1 MKRFYFLTALAFSLF
16 CTSCTPHDSIDD
28 FVTEYFVEE
37 LNTWDFT
44 VRDAV
49 NALLKELEIDQSDPT
64 VSKVLDLLEGHLNRE
79 IRGVALSYRTFDPFG
94 DPVLGTGAFFYPRNL
109 EVRGIVEIPPIAYLE
124 KGESAALY
132 LGRKKFYKEAF
143 PCMLNYITINP
154 DLLGVCYTSDM
165 PRPFLN
171 DANTGIVAYNMRKAV
186 EEYLLITENYR
197 LGNRS
202 FIGGYS
208 LGGASALSIAKYYST
223 HPTGIKIDQ
232 VVTGGGVYDGLE
244 AFRAY
249 ARTEKSD
256 YLAIPGV
263 IIAMDTFYN
272 LDLDYSKIFA
282 NGMENPVNS
291 PDPAAGGDGYAY
303 WFDGSHMSKSIFN
316 RWGSDLRN
324 YMHEDFFHQEPTGE
338 FLKLK
343 DCMEENS
350 LVYNWT
356 PDPLLNIRLIHSSE
370 DNLIPVECSDLLYQV
385 YKENNC
391 AIQYVRTNGDH
402 YQAGTEFMMNAMLY
416 LLLR

>member
-154 DLLGVCYTSDM
+154 DLLGVFYTSDM

-272 LDLDYSKIFA
+272 LNLDYSKIFA

-324 YMHEDFFHQEPTGE
+324 YMHEDFFHQEP
-338 FLKLK
+338 
-343 DCMEENS
+343 
-350 LVYNWT
+350 
-356 PDPLLNIRLIHSSE
+356 
-370 DNLIPVECSDLLYQV
+370 
-385 YKENNC
+385 
-391 AIQYVRTNGDH
+391 
-402 YQAGTEFMMNAMLY
+402 
-416 LLLR
+416 

>member
-1 MKRFYFLTALAFSLF
+1 MKRFYFLTVLAFSLF
-16 CTSCTPHDSIDD
+16 YTSCTPHDSIDD
-28 FVTEYFVEE
+28 FVPEYFVEE
-37 LNTWDFT
+37 LNVWDFT
-44 VRDAV
+44 IRDAV
-49 NALLKELEIDQSDPT
+49 NALLNELEIDQSDPT
-64 VSKVLDLLEGHLNRE
+64 TRKVLDFLEGYLNRQ
-79 IRGVALSYRTFDPFG
+79 IRGVALSYRTSDPFG

-109 EVRGIVEIPPIAYLE
+109 ETRGVVEIPPIAYLE
-124 KGESAALY
+124 KRESAAQY
-132 LGRKKFYKEAF
+132 LGRKKFFKEAF

-154 DLLGVCYTSDM
+154 DLLGVFYTSDI

-171 DANTGIVAYNMRKAV
+171 DANTGIVAYHMRKAV

-202 FIGGYS
+202 LIGGYS

-223 HPTGIKIDQ
+223 HHTGIKIDQ
-232 VVTGGGVYDGLE
+232 VITGGGVYDGLE

-263 IIAMDTFYN
+263 IIAMDTFYGLN
-272 LDLDYSKIFA
+272 LDFSKIFT

-303 WFDGSHMSKSIFN
+303 WFDGSHMSRSIYN

-356 PDPLLNIRLIHSSE
+356 PDPLLNIRLIHSRE
-370 DNLIPVECSDLLYQV
+370 DKMIPVECSDLLYQV
-385 YKENNC
+385 YKDNNC